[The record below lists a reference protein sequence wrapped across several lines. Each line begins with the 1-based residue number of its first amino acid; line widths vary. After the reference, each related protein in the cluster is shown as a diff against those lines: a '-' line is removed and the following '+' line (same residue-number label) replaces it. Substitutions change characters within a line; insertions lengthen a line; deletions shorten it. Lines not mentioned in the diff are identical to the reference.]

1 MKNKYIL
8 LIATLLVCSI
18 SVWGQTKKSTS
29 ANSTKAIAE
38 KVQMLETNTQEQFS
52 QLQNENKALKEQLQ
66 KIENEIA
73 LYREDVRTETSRMST
88 YMALW
93 FAALT
98 LVIGGI
104 TAALGVAAP
113 LILNNKNDKRQKEKL
128 DEITTKLNA
137 ASADA
142 KAAKKDADSAKRS
155 LSDVEKLKNEIT
167 SLKQKIEDSEK
178 AAKKSADEAKA
189 SKLFAE
195 ALSEQDKK
203 KAIDI
208 YTKIIG
214 LDSSE
219 VKAYNNRAILYKEF
233 GMKAEAMVD

>member
-113 LILNNKNDKRQKEKL
+113 LILNNKNDKISNYIKTSIKTLKGYLPYIKNTLSNPYHNGFVEGNNNFIKVIKR
-128 DEITTKLNA
+128 IA
-137 ASADA
+137 FGFRSFHRF
-142 KAAKKDADSAKRS
+142 KARIS
-155 LSDVEKLKNEIT
+155 
-167 SLKQKIEDSEK
+167 
-178 AAKKSADEAKA
+178 
-189 SKLFAE
+189 
-195 ALSEQDKK
+195 
-203 KAIDI
+203 
-208 YTKIIG
+208 
-214 LDSSE
+214 
-219 VKAYNNRAILYKEF
+219 
-233 GMKAEAMVD
+233 